1 MNYNKQ
7 RLPERQETTA
17 AAPARGSFDIPFFA
31 LTVLLLT
38 IGVIMVLSASFAR
51 AYYQGKSPM
60 YYFLR
65 QSLFAAAG
73 VCFMIVFSKINMSV
87 YRRFSFWVLAASIVL
102 LMAVLIIGTSGGG
115 AKRWI
120 NLGFIT
126 FQPSEIAKIGV
137 VLFFANMI
145 CNYKDEMKT
154 FKHGVLPFAVITVA
168 IVGLLML
175 EPHLSASII
184 ICAIAIVM
192 LFVGGVKLSYFI
204 GGISAAGV
212 LVFVAAKFV
221 PYVHDRIVAWQN
233 PFADQSGDGYQ
244 VVQSLMSIGSGG
256 FLGLGLGQ
264 SRQKYLYLPEEHN
277 DYIFSIVCEELGFVG
292 ATAILILFALLIC
305 RGYWIAMH
313 ATDRYSF
320 LVCVGITTLLAIQ
333 VFLNI
338 AVVTNLIPCTGI
350 SLPFFSYGG
359 TALLMQLA
367 EMGIVLS
374 VSRDIPTRKT
384 T

>member
-1 MNYNKQ
+1 MNYNNRK
-7 RLPERQETTA
+7 LSERTEESA
-17 AAPARGSFDIPFFA
+17 AVRGSFDIPFFT
-31 LTVLLLT
+31 LTLMLLT

-51 AYYQGKSPM
+51 AYYQGKSPI

-65 QSLFAAAG
+65 QGLFAGAG
-73 VCFMIVFSKINMSV
+73 VCFMIVFSKIDMSV
-87 YRRFSFWVLAASIVL
+87 YRRLSFWILVLSVVL
-102 LMAVLIIGTSGGG
+102 LMAVPIIGVEGGG

-120 NLGFIT
+120 SLGFTT
-126 FQPSEIAKIGV
+126 FQPSEIAKVAV
-137 VLFFANMI
+137 VLVFANMI
-145 CNYKDEMKT
+145 CNNRGKMAT
-154 FKHGVLPFAVITVA
+154 FKYGVLPFAIITVA

-192 LFVGGVKLSYFI
+192 VFVGGVRLTYFV
-204 GGISAAGV
+204 GGVAASAV
-212 LVFVAAKFV
+212 LVFVAVKFI
-221 PYVHDRIVAWQN
+221 PYVQARIVAWQD
-233 PFADQSGDGYQ
+233 PFADSSAGGYQ
-244 VVQSLMSIGSGG
+244 VVQSLLSIGSGG

-292 ATAILILFALLIC
+292 AAVILFLFALLIV

-313 ATDRYSF
+313 SPDRYSF
-320 LVCVGITTLLAIQ
+320 LVCTGITTLLAIQ

-374 VSRDIPTRKT
+374 VSRGIPTRKSS
-384 T
+384 